1 MNIRLCFLVV
11 ALLASTF
18 FSREVNAQDKAK
30 SPFAKWENAI
40 QKFEADDK
48 ENPKQAGQVL
58 FIGSSSIRLW
68 DLKKWFPNLDA
79 INRGFGGSEVADSVH
94 FYDRIVKPYRPRTIV
109 MYAGDNDIAHK
120 KTPQVILADFQEFV
134 AKVHKDFPDT
144 YIVYVAVKPSIARW
158 KMIEQVRE
166 TNALIAAL
174 AEKDLLVTFLD
185 IDTPMIGEDKKPT
198 PELFI
203 ADGLHLSKAGYK
215 IWSDLLKPHLVT
227 ERVPDARFQP
237 QRNLRDAYHPWV
249 PPTTLS
255 EWKVESAKIRR
266 QVLVSNGLW
275 PMPKKTPLEP
285 VIHGKVDRGDYT
297 VEKVFFRS
305 RPGHY
310 VTGNLYRPKNIKG
323 KIPGILSPHGH
334 WKDGRFYDAGIG
346 AKAQLESGGEQFE
359 SAAHFPLQ
367 ARMVQLVRMGTVVF
381 HYDMIGYADNQPLDH
396 RTGFNDAQAA
406 LQLHNLMGLQTW
418 SSIRSLDFLE
428 SLPEVDPKRLAVTGA
443 SGGGTQTMILGAV
456 DPRVAVA
463 FPAVMVSTGM
473 QGGCVCENA
482 SYLRQGVNNVAFAAL
497 FAPKPQAMSG
507 ADDWTVAIET
517 KGLPELKQIY
527 SLYGRADLV
536 EAHAFPQFKHNYNQ
550 VSRQVMYNWFN
561 EHLQLGI
568 EDPIEEADFK
578 PLTKEEMSVFDKEYP
593 LPEDALNAHALRK
606 LMVRE
611 DQKELETWLS
621 GDMDAYRNIV
631 GEAAQV
637 MLKPDVPETR
647 FSIAWKKRK
656 EGTEGAVF
664 HDGGVEIPVII
675 LGEGPPSKGVVFWF
689 DTEGMSHI
697 LDGKGGVTP
706 AAQKLI
712 DAGYGVVSADL
723 FFTGRSMGLDPKPY
737 HYPVNENYPGYTYG
751 YNYPLVT
758 ERVRDILSIVFDPD
772 QLHEVEERILVG
784 TGDAGVWSLLA
795 RSVLPKGHVTRTIV
809 DLNGFSFSSVDAI
822 SDQNFLPGALKYGGL
837 PGLAKLIKPEPL
849 SIYRAAETDDFKKT
863 LSHFENNLKVA
874 SEKLDDDTVVR
885 EILKSK

>member
-1 MNIRLCFLVV
+1 MHTRLFFLLV
-11 ALLASTF
+11 AVLSSSL
-18 FSREVNAQDKAK
+18 SREANSQDKDK
-30 SPFAKWENAI
+30 SPFARWESAM

-68 DLKKWFPNLDA
+68 DLKKWFPELDA

-120 KTPQVILADFQEFV
+120 KTPQVIHADFQKFV
-134 AKVHKDFPDT
+134 AKVHKDFPGT
-144 YIVYVAVKPSIARW
+144 NIVYVAVKPSISRW

-166 TNALIAAL
+166 TNALISAL
-174 AEKDLLVTFLD
+174 AENHLLVTFLD
-185 IDTPMIGEDKKPT
+185 IDTPMIGEDGKPK
-198 PELFI
+198 PELFVS
-203 ADGLHLSKAGYK
+203 DGLHMSNAGYK
-215 IWSDLLKPHLVT
+215 IWSDLLKPLLEVAP
-227 ERVPDARFQP
+227 VVDARFQP

-249 PPTTLS
+249 PPTTLK
-255 EWKVESAKIRR
+255 EWEVESAKIRR

-275 PMPKKTPLEP
+275 PMPEKTPLNA
-285 VIHGKVDRGDYT
+285 VIHGKIDRGEYT
-297 VEKVFFRS
+297 VEKVVFRS

-310 VTGNLYRPKNIKG
+310 VTGNLYRPKKIKG

-334 WKDGRFYDAGIG
+334 WNDGRFYDAGTG

-428 SLPEVDPKRLAVTGA
+428 SLPEVDSKRLAVTGA

-482 SYLRQGVNNVAFAAL
+482 SYLRQGVNNVGFAAL
-497 FAPKPQAMSG
+497 FAPRPQAMSG

-527 SLYGRADLV
+527 SLFGKADLV
-536 EAHAFPQFKHNYNQ
+536 EAHAFPEFKHNYNQ
-550 VSRQVMYNWFN
+550 VSRRVMYNWFN

-568 EDPIEEADFK
+568 EGSIEETDFQ
-578 PLTKEEMSVFDKEYP
+578 PLTKDEMSVFNKDYP
-593 LPEDALNAHALRK
+593 LPEDALKADALRK
-606 LMVRE
+606 LMVAE
-611 DQKELETWLS
+611 DQKEFDTWLS
-621 GDMDAYRNIV
+621 GDMDTYRKIV
-631 GEAAQV
+631 GDAAQV
-637 MLKPDVPETR
+637 MLNPDIPETS

-656 EGTEGAVF
+656 EGIEGIVYHA
-664 HDGGVEIPVII
+664 GGVEIPVVMV
-675 LGEGPPSKGVVFWF
+675 GESPPLKGVVSWF
-689 DTEGMSHI
+689 DSAGMSHI

-706 AAQKLI
+706 EAQKLI
-712 DAGYGVVSADL
+712 DAGYTVVAADL

-751 YNYPLVT
+751 YNNPLVT
-758 ERVRDILSIVFDPD
+758 ERVRDILSVVFGPD
-772 QLHEVEERILVG
+772 QSLENKERILVG
-784 TGDAGVWSLLA
+784 TGDAGVWTLLA
-795 RSVLPKGHVTRTIV
+795 RSVMPENHVTRTIV
-809 DLNGFSFSSVDAI
+809 DLNGFSFSKVD
-822 SDQNFLPGALKYGGL
+822 STDDQNLLPGAVKYGGL
-837 PGLAKLIKPEPL
+837 PGLARLIEPAPL
-849 SIYRAAETDDFKKT
+849 SIYGAAETDTFKKA
-863 LSHFENNLKVA
+863 LSHFKENLKV
-874 SEKLDDDTVVR
+874 SSGDLGESGVVR
-885 EILKSK
+885 EILKNE

>member
-1 MNIRLCFLVV
+1 MNIRLLFLVV
-11 ALLASTF
+11 AILSTSL
-18 FSREVNAQDKAK
+18 FSRKADSQDKDE

-48 ENPKQAGQVL
+48 KNPKQAGQVL

-68 DLKKWFPNLDA
+68 DLKKWFPDLDA

-109 MYAGDNDIAHK
+109 MYAGDNDIAHG
-120 KTPQVILADFQEFV
+120 KTPEAVSADFQEFV

-144 YIVYVAVKPSIARW
+144 NIVYVAVKPSIARW

-166 TNALIAAL
+166 TNDLITAL

-185 IDTPMIGEDKKPT
+185 IDTPMIGEDKNPK

-215 IWSDLLKPHLVT
+215 IWSDLLEPHLET
-227 ERVPDARFQP
+227 DRVLDARFQP

-249 PPTTLS
+249 PPTTLKDW
-255 EWKVESAKIRR
+255 EVESAKIRR

-285 VIHGKVDRGDYT
+285 VIHGKIDRGDYT

-310 VTGNLYRPKNIKG
+310 VTGNLYRPKKIKG

-334 WKDGRFYDAGIG
+334 WKDGRFYDAGTG
-346 AKAQLESGGEQFE
+346 AKAQLESGGEQFD
-359 SAAHFPLQ
+359 SGAHFPLQ

-482 SYLRQGVNNVAFAAL
+482 SYLRQGVNNVTFAAL

-527 SLYGRADLV
+527 SLYGQADLV

-568 EDPIEEADFK
+568 EGPIEQTDFK
-578 PLTKEEMSVFDKEYP
+578 PLTKEEMSVFNKEHP
-593 LPEDALNAHALRK
+593 LPEDALKADALRK
-606 LMVRE
+606 LMVQE
-611 DQKELETWLS
+611 DQEELDTWLS
-621 GDMDAYRNIV
+621 GDIDSYRNIV
-631 GEAAQV
+631 GDATQV
-637 MLKPDVPETR
+637 MLNPDVPETILSSELVAEKIDYTTVR
-647 FSIAWKKRK
+647 FL
-656 EGTEGAVF
+656 
-664 HDGGVEIPVII
+664 DGGVEIPIVVIGKQSAKSRI
-675 LGEGPPSKGVVFWF
+675 VFWF
-689 DTEGMSHI
+689 DSAGLSHVI
-697 LDGKGGVTP
+697 DKKGKITP
-706 AAQKLI
+706 EVQTLV
-712 DAGYGVVSADL
+712 DAGYAVVSADL
-723 FFTGRSMGLDPKPY
+723 FFTGESKGTGSTPY
-737 HYPVNENYPGYTYG
+737 HFPVNDKYPGYTYC
-751 YNYPLVT
+751 YNQPLIT
-758 ERVRDILSIVFDPD
+758 ERVRDILAVVNPGFR
-772 QLHEVEERILVG
+772 QLEERVLVG
-784 TGDAGVWSLLA
+784 TGDAGVWCLLA
-795 RSVLPKGHVTRTIV
+795 NSVMPENLITRTVV
-809 DLNGFSFSSVDAI
+809 DLNGFSFSTVDSI
-822 SDQNFLPGALKYGGL
+822 DDPNLLPGALKYGGL
-837 PGLAKLIKPEPL
+837 PGLSRLISPAPL
-849 SIYRAAETDDFKKT
+849 TIYGAAETDDFKKAMG
-863 LSHFENNLKVA
+863 HFKNELKVTPGD
-874 SEKLDDDTVVR
+874 LDDYGVVR
-885 EILKSK
+885 EILKIK